1 MSIMPAKSSKNAEI
15 IRPILRGRD
24 IKRYKADFADLWLL
38 NVHNGTPLSD
48 PINIDDYPDIK
59 EYLDLFYSGLEK
71 RQDKGI
77 TPYNLRSCIYM
88 DDFSKQKIVWGEISD
103 KSKFALDDSGR
114 YPEATTFL
122 MTGENLKYL
131 LAILNSKLGE
141 FAFNQ
146 IGTKTGMGTN
156 RWKKYTLESFF
167 VKAPSNEEKNL
178 IEMLVDKIL
187 IDANEQNIASLD
199 NAIYRIYHLSEE
211 EIMFIE
217 AQ

>member
-1 MSIMPAKSSKNAEI
+1 MPAKSSKNAEI

-88 DDFSKQKIVWGEISD
+88 DDFSKQKIVWKRVGSIIR
-103 KSKFALDDSGR
+103 FCYDDSGCMALDSTCF
-114 YPEATTFL
+114 AT
-122 MTGENLKYL
+122 GKHIKYL
-131 LAILNSKLGE
+131 TLILNSKVGNYLLKDSP
-141 FAFNQ
+141 
-146 IGTKTGMGTN
+146 KTGTGDLLISVQAIEPVKIPVPEYETEN
-156 RWKKYTLESFF
+156 RLNIIFDEIINGCLTAELENKINSI
-167 VKAPSNEEKNL
+167 VYDLYNL
-178 IEMLVDKIL
+178 SD
-187 IDANEQNIASLD
+187 
-199 NAIYRIYHLSEE
+199 E

-217 AQ
+217 LQ

>member
-1 MSIMPAKSSKNAEI
+1 M
-15 IRPILRGRD
+15 
-24 IKRYKADFADLWLL
+24 
-38 NVHNGTPLSD
+38 
-48 PINIDDYPDIK
+48 
-59 EYLDLFYSGLEK
+59 
-71 RQDKGI
+71 
-77 TPYNLRSCIYM
+77 
-88 DDFSKQKIVWGEISD
+88 WGEISD

-167 VKAPSNEEKNL
+167 VKVPSKEEKNL